1 MFPRDVIFEGMPM
14 RRLIACLLA
23 PAVMAFPAFG
33 AEKITTFTLDNGLE
47 AVVLEDHRAPVVVH
61 MLWYKAGAA
70 DEAPGVSGIAHFLEH
85 LLFKA
90 TDKLEAGE
98 FSAVVEANGGSDNA
112 FTSWDY
118 TAYYQ
123 RIAADRLDLMMGME
137 ADRMRNIR
145 LTEEDVET
153 ERKVILEERAQR
165 TDSDPGAL
173 FGEQRNA
180 AQYLNHPYGRPIIGW
195 RHEASELSREDALTY
210 YRKYYA
216 PNAAVLIVAGD
227 VDPAEVEALA
237 RKHYGPLKPT
247 EGLEARKRPEEPPQ
261 RAERRIVYE
270 DPQAAQPYVIRSYI
284 APERDAGDQ
293 KTAAALTMLAEILG
307 GTGQTSVLGR
317 ALQFESNKAVY
328 TSAFYSGVNYDDT
341 TFGMFI
347 VPAPGLT
354 LQEGEDEMDA
364 VIAKFMEDG
373 VDPEHLTRVKSQIRA
388 SLIYGQDD
396 VASLGREYG
405 AALTSGLTVKDVQD
419 WPSIL
424 DAVTEEDI
432 MAAARL
438 VFDRKNAVTGWFR
451 KPMTQE
457 VSQ

>member
-1 MFPRDVIFEGMPM
+1 MLM
-14 RRLIACLLA
+14 RRLIACLIA
-23 PAVMAFPAFG
+23 PVVLVFPALG

-145 LTEEDVET
+145 LTAEDVET

-195 RHEASELSREDALTY
+195 RHEAAKLSREDALGF

-237 RKHYGPLKPT
+237 KKHYGPLEPT
-247 EGLEARKRPEEPPQ
+247 VGLEARVRPEEPPQ

-270 DPQAAQPYVIRSYI
+270 DPQAAQPYVIRSYM

-293 KTAAALTMLAEILG
+293 KTAAALTLLAKILG
-307 GTGQTSVLGR
+307 GPGQTSVLGR

-328 TSAFYSGVNYDDT
+328 TSAFYSGMNYDDT
-341 TFGMFI
+341 TFGVFI
-347 VPAPGLT
+347 VPAPGLS
-354 LQEGEDEMDA
+354 LQQGEDEMDA
-364 VIAKFMEDG
+364 VIAKFLEDG
-373 VDPEHLTRVKSQIRA
+373 VDAEHLARVKSQIRA

-405 AALTSGLTVKDVQD
+405 AALTSGLTVEDVQQ
-419 WPSIL
+419 WPAVL

-432 MAAARL
+432 MQAARL
-438 VFDRKNAVTGWFR
+438 VLDRKKAVTGWFR
-451 KPMTQE
+451 KPSAEE

>member
-1 MFPRDVIFEGMPM
+1 MLM

-23 PAVMAFPAFG
+23 PALLALPAG
-33 AEKITTFTLDNGLE
+33 AAEKITTFTLDNGLE

-70 DEAPGVSGIAHFLEH
+70 DEEPGVSGVAHFLEH

-90 TDKLEAGE
+90 TEKMEAGE

-118 TAYYQ
+118 TAYHQ
-123 RIAADRLDLMMGME
+123 RIAADRLDLMMQME

-195 RHEASELSREDALTY
+195 RHEASELSREDALAY
-210 YRKYYA
+210 YQKYYA
-216 PNAAVLIVAGD
+216 PNAAILIVAGD

-237 RKHYGPLKPT
+237 QKHYGPLKPT
-247 EGLEARKRPEEPPQ
+247 EGLTERVRPAEPPQ
-261 RAERRIVYE
+261 LAERRIVFE
-270 DPQAAQPYVIRSYI
+270 DTRVAQPYVIRSYT

-293 KTAAALTMLAEILG
+293 ETAAALTMLAEILG
-307 GTGQTSVLGR
+307 GSGRTSVLGQ
-317 ALQFESNKAVY
+317 ALQVNSNKAVY
-328 TSAFYSGVNYDDT
+328 SSAFYSGVNYDDT
-341 TFGMFI
+341 TFGVFV
-347 VPAPGLT
+347 VPAPGLS
-354 LQEGEDEMDA
+354 LQQAEDEMDA
-364 VIAKFMEDG
+364 VIAQFMKDG
-373 VDPEHLTRVKSQIRA
+373 VDAEQLARVKSQIRA
-388 SLIYGQDD
+388 SLIYEQDA
-396 VASLGREYG
+396 VASLGRQYG
-405 AALTSGLTVKDVQD
+405 AALTSGLTVEDVQQ
-419 WPSIL
+419 WPAIL
-424 DAVTEEDI
+424 EAVTENDI
-432 MAAARL
+432 MDAARL
-438 VFDRKNAVTGWFR
+438 VFDRKKAVTGWFR
-451 KPMTQE
+451 KPIELE

>member
-1 MFPRDVIFEGMPM
+1 M
-14 RRLIACLLA
+14 RRLIACLFT
-23 PAVMAFPAFG
+23 PAVMTFPALA
-33 AEKITTFTLDNGLE
+33 AENITTFTLDNGLQ
-47 AVVLEDHRAPVVVH
+47 AVVLEDHRAPVVVN

-70 DEAPGVSGIAHFLEH
+70 DEAPGVSGSAHFLEH

-173 FGEQRNA
+173 FSEQRNA

-195 RHEASELSREDALTY
+195 RQEASQLSRDDVLAY

-237 RKHYGPLKPT
+237 KKHYGSLKPT
-247 EGLEARKRPEEPPQ
+247 EGLKARTRPQEPPQ
-261 RAERRIVYE
+261 RAERRIIYE
-270 DPQAAQPYVIRSYI
+270 DPQAAQPYVIRTYI

-293 KTAAALTMLAEILG
+293 KAAAALTLLAEILG
-307 GTGQTSVLGR
+307 GSGQTSVLGR

-341 TFGMFI
+341 TFGVYI

-354 LQEGEDEMDA
+354 LQQGEDEMDA
-364 VIAKFMEDG
+364 VLAQFLKDG
-373 VDPEHLTRVKSQIRA
+373 VDAEHLARVKSQIRA
-388 SLIYGQDD
+388 SLIYAQDD

-405 AALTSGLTVKDVQD
+405 AALASGLTVKDVQD
-419 WPSIL
+419 WPTIL
-424 DAVTEEDI
+424 DAVTEDDI
-432 MAAARL
+432 MEAARL
-438 VFDRKNAVTGWFR
+438 VLDRKKAVTGWFR
-451 KPMTQE
+451 KPLEDE

>member
-1 MFPRDVIFEGMPM
+1 MPM

-23 PAVMAFPAFG
+23 PAMMAFPAVA

-145 LTEEDVET
+145 LTGEDVET

-173 FGEQRNA
+173 FGEQRKA

-195 RHEASELSREDALTY
+195 RHEASELSRDDALTF

-237 RKHYGPLKPT
+237 KKHYGPLEPT
-247 EGLEARKRPEEPPQ
+247 VGLEARTRPEEPPQ

-270 DPQAAQPYVIRSYI
+270 DPQAAQPYVIRTYI

-293 KTAAALTMLAEILG
+293 ETAAALTMLAEILG

-341 TFGMFI
+341 TFGVFI
-347 VPAPGLT
+347 VPAPGVT
-354 LQEGEDEMDA
+354 LQEGEDDMDA

-405 AALTSGLTVKDVQD
+405 AALTSGLTVKDVQE
-419 WPSIL
+419 WPAIL

-432 MAAARL
+432 MEAARL
-438 VFDRKNAVTGWFR
+438 VFDRKKAVTGWFR

>member
-1 MFPRDVIFEGMPM
+1 M
-14 RRLIACLLA
+14 RRLFACLLA

-47 AVVLEDHRAPVVVH
+47 AVVLEDHRAPVVMH

-70 DEAPGVSGIAHFLEH
+70 DEEPGVSGVAHFLEH

-90 TDKLEAGE
+90 TDNMEAGE

-118 TAYYQ
+118 TAYHQ

-137 ADRMRNIR
+137 ADRMRNLR

-153 ERKVILEERAQR
+153 ERKVIIEERAQR

-173 FGEQRNA
+173 FSEQRNA

-195 RHEASELSREDALTY
+195 RHEMVDLSRDDALAY

-237 RKHYGPLKPT
+237 NKHYGPLKPT
-247 EGLEARKRPEEPPQ
+247 EGLKDRERPAEPPQ
-261 RAERRIVYE
+261 LAERRLVYE
-270 DPQAAQPYVIRSYI
+270 DPQAAQPYVIRSYV

-307 GTGQTSVLGR
+307 GSGQTSVLGR

-328 TSAFYSGVNYDDT
+328 TSAYYSGVNYDDT

-347 VPAPGLT
+347 VPTPDLT
-354 LQEGEDEMDA
+354 LREGEDAMDA
-364 VIAKFMEDG
+364 VVAQFMEDG
-373 VDPEHLTRVKSQIRA
+373 VDANHLARVKSQIRA
-388 SLIYGQDD
+388 SLIYAQDD

-405 AALTSGLTVKDVQD
+405 AALTSGLTIKDVQE
-419 WPSIL
+419 WPAIL
-424 DAVTEEDI
+424 DAVTEQDI
-432 MAAARL
+432 MEAARM
-438 VFDRKNAVTGWFR
+438 VFDRNNAVTGWFR
-451 KPMTQE
+451 KPTTQE

>member
-1 MFPRDVIFEGMPM
+1 M
-14 RRLIACLLA
+14 
-23 PAVMAFPAFG
+23 
-33 AEKITTFTLDNGLE
+33 K
-47 AVVLEDHRAPVVVH
+47 
-61 MLWYKAGAA
+61 
-70 DEAPGVSGIAHFLEH
+70 
-85 LLFKA
+85 
-90 TDKLEAGE
+90 
-98 FSAVVEANGGSDNA
+98 
-112 FTSWDY
+112 
-118 TAYYQ
+118 
-123 RIAADRLDLMMGME
+123 ME
-137 ADRMRNIR
+137 ADRMRNIQ
-145 LTEEDVET
+145 LTEEDIIT
-153 ERKVILEERAQR
+153 ERKVILEERSQR

-180 AQYLNHPYGRPIIGW
+180 AQYLNHPYGTPIIGW
-195 RHEASELSREDALTY
+195 RHEMEKLSREDALAFY
-210 YRKYYA
+210 QRYYA

-237 RKHYGPLKPT
+237 KTYYGPLKPT
-247 EGLEARKRPEEPPQ
+247 VGLKDRMRPEDPPQ

-270 DPQAAQPYVIRSYI
+270 DPQVAQPYVIRSYI

-293 KTAAALTMLAEILG
+293 KTAAALTLLAEILG

-347 VPAPGLT
+347 VPTPGLT

-364 VIAKFMEDG
+364 VLAQFMKDG
-373 VDPEHLTRVKSQIRA
+373 VDPDHLARVKSQIRA

-396 VASLGREYG
+396 VASLGRQYG
-405 AALTSGLTVKDVQD
+405 AALTSGLTVEDVQQ
-419 WPSIL
+419 WPTIL

-432 MAAARL
+432 MEAARL
-438 VFDRKNAVTGWFR
+438 VLDRKNAVTGWLR
-451 KPMTQE
+451 KPVEQE

>member
-1 MFPRDVIFEGMPM
+1 M
-14 RRLIACLLA
+14 RHLIACLLA
-23 PAVMAFPAFG
+23 PAIMAFPALA

-90 TDKLEAGE
+90 TDKLVAGE

-118 TAYYQ
+118 TAYFQ

-195 RHEASELSREDALTY
+195 RHEASELSRDDALTY

-237 RKHYGPLKPT
+237 KKHYGPLEPT
-247 EGLEARKRPEEPPQ
+247 AGLEVRKRPEEPPQ
-261 RAERRIVYE
+261 RAERRVVYE
-270 DPQAAQPYVIRSYI
+270 DPQAAQPYVIRTYI

-341 TFGMFI
+341 TFGIYI

-364 VIAKFMEDG
+364 VVAQFMKDG
-373 VDPEHLTRVKSQIRA
+373 VDSEHLARVKSQIRS
-388 SLIYGQDD
+388 SLVYGQDD
-396 VASLGREYG
+396 VASLGRQYG
-405 AALTSGLTVKDVQD
+405 AALTSGLTAEDVQQ
-419 WPSIL
+419 WPAIL

-432 MAAARL
+432 MDAARL
-438 VFDRKNAVTGWFR
+438 VLDRKNAVTGWFR
-451 KPMTQE
+451 KPTPQE

>member
-1 MFPRDVIFEGMPM
+1 M
-14 RRLIACLLA
+14 RGLIACLFAPIMLA
-23 PAVMAFPAFG
+23 TPVLA
-33 AEKITTFTLDNGLE
+33 AEKVTTFTLENGLQ

-70 DEAPGVSGIAHFLEH
+70 DEAQGVSGVAHFLEH

-90 TDKLEAGE
+90 TEEMEAGE

-123 RIAADRLDLMMGME
+123 RIAADRLELMMKME

-145 LTEEDVET
+145 LTEEDVTT

-180 AQYLNHPYGRPIIGW
+180 AQYLNHPYGTPIIGW
-195 RHEASELSREDALTY
+195 RHEMEELSRTDTLEFY
-210 YRKYYA
+210 QKYYA

-227 VDPAEVEALA
+227 VDPAQVEALA
-237 RKHYGPLKPT
+237 KTYYGPLKPT
-247 EGLEARKRPEEPPQ
+247 VGLTDRVRTIEPPQ
-261 RAERRIVYE
+261 LAERRIVFE
-270 DPQAAQPYVIRSYI
+270 DERVAQPYVIRSYL
-284 APERDAGDQ
+284 APERDAGEQ

-307 GTGQTSVLGR
+307 GSGSTSVLGR
-317 ALQFESNKAVY
+317 ALQVDTNKAVY
-328 TSAFYSGVNYDDT
+328 TSVYYSGVNYDDT
-341 TFGMFI
+341 TFGMYM
-347 VPAPGLT
+347 VPSPDLS
-354 LQEGEDEMDA
+354 LQEGEDAMDA
-364 VIAKFMEDG
+364 VVAQFMEDG
-373 VDPEHLTRVKSQIRA
+373 VDAAHLARVKSQIRA

-396 VASLGREYG
+396 VAGLGRQYG
-405 AALTSGLTVKDVQD
+405 AALTSGLTVEDVQE

-424 DAVTEEDI
+424 DAVTEDDI
-432 MAAARL
+432 MDAARL
-438 VFDRKNAVTGWFR
+438 VFDRKKAVTGWFR
-451 KPMTQE
+451 KPVTKE

>member
-1 MFPRDVIFEGMPM
+1 MLM
-14 RRLIACLLA
+14 RRLIACFLA
-23 PAVMAFPAFG
+23 PAVMAFPALG
-33 AEKITTFTLDNGLE
+33 AEKVTTFTLDNGLE
-47 AVVLEDHRAPVVVH
+47 AVVLEDHRAPVVMH

-70 DEAPGVSGIAHFLEH
+70 DEDPGVSGIAHFLEH

-98 FSAVVEANGGSDNA
+98 FSAIVEANGGSDNA

-118 TAYYQ
+118 TGYHQ
-123 RIAADRLDLMMGME
+123 RIAADRLDLVMGME
-137 ADRMRNIR
+137 ANRMRNLR

-173 FGEQRNA
+173 FGEQRSA

-195 RHEASELSREDALTY
+195 RHEMTELSRDDALEF
-210 YRKYYA
+210 YRKFYA

-227 VDPAEVEALA
+227 VDPAEVEELA
-237 RKHYGPLKPT
+237 KKHYGPLAPT
-247 EGLEARKRPEEPPQ
+247 EGLQERTRPQEPPQ
-261 RAERRIVYE
+261 LAERRIVYE
-270 DPQAAQPYVIRSYI
+270 DPQAAQPYVIRSYK

-293 KTAAALTMLAEILG
+293 ETAAALTMLAEILG
-307 GTGQTSVLGR
+307 GSGQTSVLGR
-317 ALQFESNKAVY
+317 ALQLDSTKAVY
-328 TSAFYSGVNYDDT
+328 TSAYYSGVNYDDT

-347 VPAPGLT
+347 VPTPGLS
-354 LQEGEDEMDA
+354 LQEGEDAMDA
-364 VIAKFMEDG
+364 VVAQFMEDG
-373 VDPEHLTRVKSQIRA
+373 VDPAHLARVKSQIRA
-388 SLIYGQDD
+388 SLIYAQDD
-396 VASLGREYG
+396 VSSLGREYG

-419 WPSIL
+419 WPAIL
-424 DAVTEEDI
+424 EAVTEDDI
-432 MAAARL
+432 MKAARQ

-451 KPMTQE
+451 KPQTKE

>member
-1 MFPRDVIFEGMPM
+1 MITKGMLM
-14 RRLIACLLA
+14 RRLFACLLA

-47 AVVLEDHRAPVVVH
+47 AVVLEDHRAPVVMH

-70 DEAPGVSGIAHFLEH
+70 DEEPGVSGVAHFLEH

-90 TDKLEAGE
+90 TDNMEAGE

-118 TAYYQ
+118 TAYHQ

-137 ADRMRNIR
+137 ADRMRNLR

-153 ERKVILEERAQR
+153 ERKVIIEERAQR

-173 FGEQRNA
+173 FSEQRNA

-195 RHEASELSREDALTY
+195 RHEMVDLSRDDALAY

-237 RKHYGPLKPT
+237 NKHYGPLKPT
-247 EGLEARKRPEEPPQ
+247 EGLKDRERPAEPPQ
-261 RAERRIVYE
+261 LAERRLVYE
-270 DPQAAQPYVIRSYI
+270 DPQAAQPYVIRSYV
-284 APERDAGDQ
+284 APERDAGEQ

-307 GTGQTSVLGR
+307 GSGQTSVLGR

-328 TSAFYSGVNYDDT
+328 TSAYYSGVNYDDT

-347 VPAPGLT
+347 VPTPDLT
-354 LQEGEDEMDA
+354 LQEGEDAMDA
-364 VIAKFMEDG
+364 VIAQFMEDG
-373 VDPEHLTRVKSQIRA
+373 VDPVHLARVKSQIRA
-388 SLIYGQDD
+388 SLIYAQDD

-405 AALTSGLTVKDVQD
+405 AALTSGLTIKDVQE
-419 WPSIL
+419 WPAIL
-424 DAVTEEDI
+424 DAVTEQDI
-432 MAAARL
+432 MEAARL
-438 VFDRKNAVTGWFR
+438 VFDRNNAVTGWFR
-451 KPMTQE
+451 KPTTKE

>member
-1 MFPRDVIFEGMPM
+1 M
-14 RRLIACLLA
+14 RRLLLTCLA
-23 PAVMAFPAFG
+23 PVLFALPAAA

-70 DEAPGVSGIAHFLEH
+70 DEEPGVGGVAHFLEH

-90 TDKLEAGE
+90 TEEMEAGE

-118 TAYYQ
+118 TAYFQ
-123 RIAADRLDLMMGME
+123 RIAADRLELMMKME
-137 ADRMRNIR
+137 ADRMRNIQ
-145 LTEEDVET
+145 LTEEDIIT

-173 FGEQRNA
+173 FSEQRNA

-195 RHEASELSREDALTY
+195 RHEMEELDREDALAF

-227 VDPAEVEALA
+227 VEPDEVKALA
-237 RKHYGPLKPT
+237 ETYYGPLEPT
-247 EGLEARKRPEEPPQ
+247 VGLTERERTAEPPQ
-261 RAERRIVYE
+261 LAERRLIFE
-270 DPQAAQPYVIRSYI
+270 DERAAQPYVVRSYT
-284 APERDAGDQ
+284 APERDPGAQ
-293 KTAAALTMLAEILG
+293 ETAAALTLLAEILG
-307 GTGQTSVLGR
+307 GSGTTSVLGQ
-317 ALQFESNKAVY
+317 ALQVESNKAVY

-347 VPAPGLT
+347 VPGPGLS
-354 LQEGEDEMDA
+354 LQKAEDEMDA
-364 VIAKFMEDG
+364 VVAQFMQDG
-373 VDPEHLTRVKSQIRA
+373 VDPAQLERVKSQIRA
-388 SLIYGQDD
+388 SLIFAQDD
-396 VASLGREYG
+396 VAGLGRQYG
-405 AALTSGLTVKDVQD
+405 AALTSGLTVQDVQE
-419 WPSIL
+419 WPAIL
-424 DAVTEEDI
+424 DAVTAEDI
-432 MAAARL
+432 MAAAEM
-438 VFDRKNAVTGWFR
+438 VFDRKKAVTGWFR
-451 KPMTQE
+451 KPMTETAAVE

>member
-1 MFPRDVIFEGMPM
+1 M

-23 PAVMAFPAFG
+23 PAMMAFPAVA

-145 LTEEDVET
+145 LTGEDVET

-173 FGEQRNA
+173 FGEQRKA

-195 RHEASELSREDALTY
+195 RHEASELSRDDALTF

-237 RKHYGPLKPT
+237 KKHYGPLEPT
-247 EGLEARKRPEEPPQ
+247 VGLEARTRPEEPPQ

-270 DPQAAQPYVIRSYI
+270 DPQAAQPYVIRTYI

-293 KTAAALTMLAEILG
+293 ETAAALTMLAEILG

-341 TFGMFI
+341 TFGVFI
-347 VPAPGLT
+347 VPAPGVT
-354 LQEGEDEMDA
+354 LQEGEDDMDA

-405 AALTSGLTVKDVQD
+405 AALTSGLTVKDVQE
-419 WPSIL
+419 WPAIL

-432 MAAARL
+432 MEAARL
-438 VFDRKNAVTGWFR
+438 VFDRKKAVTGWFR